1 MITIEAKA
9 TVTKEGKLPLSA
21 PVDVPPEV
29 QPGEHVIH
37 LTIDGDGQPAQG
49 TPLDIPLIHIDAWPE
64 GLSLRREDMYDEWGR

>member
-9 TVTKEGKLPLSA
+9 TVTEEGKLVLST

-29 QPGEHVIH
+29 SPGEHIVH
-37 LTIDGDGQPAQG
+37 LTIDGYEDNVQVKPFE
-49 TPLDIPLIHIDAWPE
+49 IPLIHIDAWPE